1 MSDVFFQNVYTL
13 QDYQLEVLMGSGALI
28 HFDFYTRLKTVR
40 FSPLRDKSLF
50 QNVRTDGDCLYFDR
64 GEDNVIKITASE
76 FMDLL
81 MVDRTR

>member
-1 MSDVFFQNVYTL
+1 MSAVFFQSVSTL
-13 QDYQLEVLMGSGALI
+13 PNYRLEVLMGSGAVI
-28 HFDFYTRLKTVR
+28 HFDFHSRLKTVR
-40 FSPLRDKSLF
+40 FRPLRDISLF
-50 QNVRTDGDCLYFDR
+50 QNVRTDGDCLYFGS